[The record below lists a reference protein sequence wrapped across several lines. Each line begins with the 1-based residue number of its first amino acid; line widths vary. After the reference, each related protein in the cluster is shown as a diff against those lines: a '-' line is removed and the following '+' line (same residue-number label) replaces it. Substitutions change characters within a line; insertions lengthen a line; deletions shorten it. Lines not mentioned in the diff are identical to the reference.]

1 MYIYVCVCVCVCA
14 SMYVYMHA
22 CMYMRYK
29 SQTVDY
35 NWWEW
40 AKAHRGK
47 ITARQRS
54 GIEFVSF
61 FPYC

>member
-1 MYIYVCVCVCVCA
+1 
-14 SMYVYMHA
+14 MYVYMHA